1 MLFFSQ
7 SFYSKPVMICTVLA
21 GEAGLE
27 PATFGFGD
35 RRSNQLSYSP
45 VSSDFLLLI
54 IFFSLYYLIKNTF
67 QALSSGFPGFYLY
80 ETT

>member
-1 MLFFSQ
+1 MLFFVSQ
-7 SFYSKPVMICTVLA
+7 SFYSKPVMICIILA

-45 VSSDFLLLI
+45 VLSDCLLFN
-54 IFFSLYYLIKNTF
+54 FFSLHYLINN
-67 QALSSGFPGFYLY
+67 AL
-80 ETT
+80 